1 MLTRFLQLFNALF
14 YYNDIFF
21 RLQVNHFNWSLCIFM
36 YDLLAAFYIF
46 MYDLFIIFHTFL
58 HNLLFIV
65 LIQENMLKTALPKIA
80 ELSLFVKLRF
90 HYDMHITES

>member
-1 MLTRFLQLFNALF
+1 
-14 YYNDIFF
+14 
-21 RLQVNHFNWSLCIFM
+21 M
-36 YDLLAAFYIF
+36 YDLLAVFYIF

-80 ELSLFVKLRF
+80 ELSLFV
-90 HYDMHITES
+90 

>member
-1 MLTRFLQLFNALF
+1 
-14 YYNDIFF
+14 
-21 RLQVNHFNWSLCIFM
+21 M

-46 MYDLFIIFHTFL
+46 MYDLFIIIHTFL

-80 ELSLFVKLRF
+80 ELSLFVKLLF